1 LKTSALVITEE
12 RGRPY
17 WSSIIEKKAINSL
30 IGRCN
35 RLPIHTPRGVGK
47 TCLVTK
53 YIKNTLHKDVGPTIA
68 ASFFT
73 CKVILDD
80 AKVKLQAISYE
91 NVGQI
96 NTTKFIFFHATRFM
110 ELDISWWG
118 QFLRMSYK
126 LFPNL
131 LLRSGYPTPLD
142 LNPVNE
148 LHQTAEPKEIQVPIE
163 LDLPYS

>member
-1 LKTSALVITEE
+1 
-12 RGRPY
+12 
-17 WSSIIEKKAINSL
+17 
-30 IGRCN
+30 
-35 RLPIHTPRGVGK
+35 
-47 TCLVTK
+47 
-53 YIKNTLHKDVGPTIA
+53 
-68 ASFFT
+68 
-73 CKVILDD
+73 
-80 AKVKLQAISYE
+80 
-91 NVGQI
+91 
-96 NTTKFIFFHATRFM
+96 M